1 MERRKNVNATHGR
14 KCAFKTVGLTLV
26 GKSASVLKVESTLSR
41 QTRGYASK
49 YVSEK
54 NF

>member
-14 KCAFKTVGLTLV
+14 KCAFKPVGLLLV
-26 GKSASVLKVESTLSR
+26 GKSAESLKGESTSSR
-41 QTRGYASK
+41 QVRGYASK